1 LNNSRSVVSTNFQ
14 RNLMSNYPNL
24 QRSLFF
30 KVLPLASQIEVLK
43 QADISAACYELQIQ
57 LEQNAQVMNEYLR
70 RYKNGEEI
78 NALAELGLQCKWPG
92 DLTDEEW
99 QMLAELDP
107 VNYHSSSTKLT
118 PLQKEKWDAFIKKC
132 LSKEAD

>member
-1 LNNSRSVVSTNFQ
+1 
-14 RNLMSNYPNL
+14 MSKYPNL

-30 KVLPLASQIEVLK
+30 KVLSLESQSEVLK

-57 LEQNAQVMNEYLR
+57 LEQNAEVMNEYHR

-92 DLTDEEW
+92 DFSDEEW
-99 QMLAELDP
+99 QMLVELDP
-107 VNYHSSSTKLT
+107 ANYHLSSTKLT

-132 LSKEAD
+132 LSEGSN